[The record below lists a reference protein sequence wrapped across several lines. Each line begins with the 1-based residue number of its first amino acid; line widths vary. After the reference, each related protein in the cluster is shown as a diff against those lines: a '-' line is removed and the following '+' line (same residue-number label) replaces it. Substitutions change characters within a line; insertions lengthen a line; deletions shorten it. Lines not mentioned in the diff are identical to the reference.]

1 MYNLIQ
7 VQDAIKTVPLKDVMD
22 YANGKNPQVPSYL
35 ALAELNRRKQLQD
48 TAESFYGEPGTLKD
62 QIQSSLTGT
71 PQGVDPTQT
80 PPGQIDITRIPP
92 QLAPS
97 LAPVQPT
104 AAPQMVN
111 PTAQPVMAARGGM
124 MRSPDMARGLVS
136 IPVSQFKRSNFANGG
151 IVAFA
156 DNEGE
161 TVGEA
166 ARRKQME
173 EDRASILGGLKKF
186 GAAAADVLTMPA
198 RGIAGAVDTAIIRPA
213 RAITGA
219 DIPYLGG
226 EYTESMTPFY
236 DKYVRQKDPVTRTD
250 LPQASYSNEGRAYER
265 GKLDPTKEGPLNA
278 PKLPNQQQSATSSG
292 QIERPAPPAAP
303 AAPAR
308 PSVADR
314 LGTGVPSEDETRAA
328 IERQK
333 MLMREFGVSQDP
345 YADVRKRYEDIEKR
359 RESRRAEEPSDRLMA
374 TLAAYSEAAPE
385 KGLGYQMGQAA
396 KVRTALVKEQEALK
410 DKQDTE
416 MAGLYNSMAKEEDA
430 RKRGDMKAVETELAN
445 QRNFKAKII
454 ELENQSTQ
462 AQAQMI
468 NAMANRTQAERG
480 PQAPAEIQ
488 LVERIAKEKGISF
501 TEAYDYLQTAKGAE
515 ALKRKADQEWNESL
529 ALRMEWEKKGGYNAY
544 MASKG
549 ISVPGVSPQGV
560 RPPAPKKGDVVQG
573 YRFKG
578 GDPSKQD
585 NWEKV

>member
-7 VQDAIKTVPLKDVMD
+7 IQDAIKTVPLKDVMD

-35 ALAELNRRKQLQD
+35 ALTELNRRKQLQD

-71 PQGVDPTQT
+71 PQGMNPTQT
-80 PPGQIDITRIPP
+80 PPGQIDITRTPP

-124 MRSPDMARGLVS
+124 MRSPDMARGLTS
-136 IPVSQFKRSNFANGG
+136 IPLSQFKRRNFVGGG

-156 DNEGE
+156 DTPPPGR
-161 TVGEA
+161 TVGQA
-166 ARRKQME
+166 AEEGFFERFFGDKRRPLY
-173 EDRASILGGLKKF
+173 R
-186 GAAAADVLTMPA
+186 
-198 RGIAGAVDTAIIRPA
+198 
-213 RAITGA
+213 
-219 DIPYLGG
+219 
-226 EYTESMTPFY
+226 
-236 DKYVRQKDPVTRTD
+236 DPVTGEGPPPVTEEQAAETERMRNAPRFRDAARSIADFFYLTGEGSLQNRLAEREARPTRD
-250 LPQASYSNEGRAYER
+250 MVQASYSNEGRAYER

-292 QIERPAPPAAP
+292 QIEKPAPPAV
-303 AAPAR
+303 PAR
-308 PSVADR
+308 QSVADR
-314 LGTGVPSEDETRAA
+314 IGSGVPTNDELNAA
-328 IERQK
+328 IARQK
-333 MLMREFGVSQDP
+333 ILMSEFGVSQDP

-416 MAGLYNSMAKEEDA
+416 MASLYSSMAKEEDA

-445 QRNFKAKII
+445 QKAHKIKII

-480 PQAPAEIQ
+480 PQASSDVQ
-488 LVERIAKEKGISF
+488 MVERMMRDPNFKREVLERESRANLDRIRQKAIDEWIKDPG
-501 TEAYDYLQTAKGAE
+501 LQ
-515 ALKRKADQEWNESL
+515 RQ
-529 ALRMEWEKKGGYNAY
+529 WENKGGLQGFINAQIGTQGGV
-544 MASKG
+544 A
-549 ISVPGVSPQGV
+549 SVPQNLPPKIVKDGKTYILNPQTG
-560 RPPAPKKGDVVQG
+560 K
-573 YRFKG
+573 YRE
-578 GDPSKQD
+578 Q
-585 NWEKV
+585 

>member
-62 QIQSSLTGT
+62 QIQTSLTRAPEGM
-71 PQGVDPTQT
+71 DPTQT
-80 PPGQIDITRIPP
+80 PPGQIDITRTPP

-97 LAPVQPT
+97 LAPVQQT

-111 PTAQPVMAARGGM
+111 PTASPVMAARGGM
-124 MRSPDMARGLVS
+124 MRSPDIARGLAS
-136 IPVSQFKRSNFANGG
+136 IPLSQFKRRNYAGGG

-166 ARRKQME
+166 ARKRQME

-198 RGIAGAVDTAIIRPA
+198 RGIAGAIDTAIIRPA

-219 DIPYLGG
+219 DIPYIGG

-236 DKYVRQKDPVTRTD
+236 DKYVRRPEMESAEARTRQSQMEAQD
-250 LPQASYSNEGRAYER
+250 RAEGRE
-265 GKLDPTKEGPLNA
+265 PVITKPV
-278 PKLPNQQQSATSSG
+278 PNQQASATTSG
-292 QIERPAPPAAP
+292 QITKPPAAAP
-303 AAPAR
+303 AAPAVPPR

-314 LGTGVPSEDETRAA
+314 LGTGVPTQDETRAA

-345 YADVRKRYEDIEKR
+345 YADVRKRYEEIEKR
-359 RESRRAEEPSDRLMA
+359 RTARREEEPSDRLMA
-374 TLAAYSEAAPE
+374 TLAAFSEAAPE
-385 KGLGYQMGQAA
+385 KGLGYQMGQAGKA
-396 KVRTALVKEQEALK
+396 RAAMVKEQEALK

-416 MAGLYNSMAKEEDA
+416 MAALYNSMAKEEDA

-445 QRNFKAKII
+445 QKAHKIKII

-488 LVERIAKEKGISF
+488 LVERIAREKGISF
-501 TEAYDYLQTAKGAE
+501 TDAYEFLQSAKGIE
-515 ALKRKADQEWNESL
+515 ALKRKADQDWNDSM
-529 ALRMEWEKKGGYNAY
+529 ALRMEWEKKGGYQAY

-549 ISVPGVSPQGV
+549 ISVPGGAPAAGP
-560 RPPAPKKGDVVQG
+560 RPAPKKGDVVQG